1 MVFLCLKCH
10 IPLCCGKSVGGTVS
24 FWSDTTE
31 FTQLTEILPSYPQLP
46 NCTAIVSNWTTP
58 VGPTHQGAFT
68 HCSGGQ
74 QRPLYS
80 FPFYM
85 APVHLG
91 HGRMLMFMFSHS
103 HAQRSTLDSRWNSA
117 EDEEI
122 KSYSTARHDIL
133 RKRQKCH
140 SAEWIPVQVTCSS
153 ICVTS
158 SCVVYRL
165 YMFFF
170 FTSSHITYIVCT
182 EENQRMRSHQRNPSQ
197 MAQLKF
203 YFDYS

>member
-103 HAQRSTLDSRWNSA
+103 HAQPQHTGFTMKQCWGRGNKILLDGKTWYFAQETEMSLCRMNPCTSHVLIHLC
-117 EDEEI
+117 DFI
-122 KSYSTARHDIL
+122 M
-133 RKRQKCH
+133 C
-140 SAEWIPVQVTCSS
+140 
-153 ICVTS
+153 CV
-158 SCVVYRL
+158 
-165 YMFFF
+165 
-170 FTSSHITYIVCT
+170 
-182 EENQRMRSHQRNPSQ
+182 
-197 MAQLKF
+197 
-203 YFDYS
+203 